1 MLFKSRH
8 LDRSELGVIHKI
20 RLMHQELK
28 VHLSTPARWT
38 GALRRDTL
46 ARAIRGS
53 NSIEGYVVSVEDAVA
68 AIEGEEPL
76 DASSVSWDATTGYR
90 TAMTYVLQLAQ
101 KDPQFKMNDGFLRS
115 LHFIILNYDLT
126 KHPGNWRPG
135 PIWVR
140 DEEKKINVY
149 EAPPREQ
156 IPDLVYELMEYL
168 AGSENEDH
176 ILIKGAMAHLN
187 LVMIHP
193 FSDGNG
199 RLARCLQSL
208 VIAMKLQIGDPS
220 FSSIEEYLGTNTQ
233 AYYDVL
239 AEVGEGSW
247 NPTND
252 VRPWIR
258 FNLTAHYRQAATL
271 LRRTRRIAKLWSY
284 LEGQIRKYGFPD
296 RAIYALSDA
305 AMGYHVRPARY
316 RHNAE
321 VTEVIASRDLRQLV
335 NAGFLVPEGER
346 RGRIYLASE
355 TLKNEYRRIGEEEGL
370 QMIDPFAVEPTSEI
384 TQRTAEEPQL
394 PKEKQQELIREL
406 IEKVTR
412 DK

>member
-1 MLFKSRH
+1 MLFKSTH
-8 LDRSELGVIHKI
+8 LGRSELGVVHRI

-38 GALRRDTL
+38 GALRRDTF

-76 DASSVSWDATTGYR
+76 NANEVSWEATTGYR

-101 KDPQFKMNDGFLRS
+101 KDPQFKMNEGFLRS
-115 LHFIILNYDLT
+115 LHFMVLHYDLT

-140 DEEKKINVY
+140 DEGKQINVY
-149 EAPPREQ
+149 EAPPRDQ
-156 IPDLVYELMEYL
+156 VPDLINELMEYL
-168 AGSENEDH
+168 AGPEDENH
-176 ILIKGAMAHLN
+176 ILVKGAMAHLN

-208 VIAMKLQIGDPS
+208 VLAMKLQIGDPN

-239 AEVGEGSW
+239 GEVGQGSW

-258 FNLTAHYRQAATL
+258 FNLTAHYYQATKL
-271 LRRTRRIAKLWSY
+271 LERTRRISKLWGY
-284 LEGQIRKYGFPD
+284 LEEQIKKYKLPD

-305 AMGYHVRPARY
+305 AMGYHVRPSRY

-321 VTEVIASRDLRQLV
+321 VSDVVASRDLRDLV
-335 NAGFLVPEGER
+335 NAKFLVAEGER
-346 RGRIYLASE
+346 RGRIYIASD
-355 TLKNEYRRIGEEEGL
+355 TLKNEYRRISEEEAFEIL
-370 QMIDPFAVEPTSEI
+370 DPFEAM
-384 TQRTAEEPQL
+384 REEPKRLMEEPL
-394 PKEKQQELIREL
+394 PKERQQELIRDL
-406 IEKVTR
+406 INQVTR